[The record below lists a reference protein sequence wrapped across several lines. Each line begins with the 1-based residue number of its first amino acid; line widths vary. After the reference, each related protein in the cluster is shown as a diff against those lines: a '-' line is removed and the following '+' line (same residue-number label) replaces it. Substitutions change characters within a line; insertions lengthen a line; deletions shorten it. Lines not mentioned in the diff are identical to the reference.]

1 MAPLALWELC
11 RPVMP
16 FFYLTFLVV
25 TLCCMVICDHRWKL
39 AFFFDA
45 KRAALLSVLM
55 VALFL
60 VWDAF
65 GIANGVFFRGDSPYM
80 LGIELAPEMPLE
92 EPIFLFFLT
101 YLTINLTSGV
111 RLILQHVFGT
121 AEEDRA

>member
-1 MAPLALWELC
+1 
-11 RPVMP
+11 MP